1 MRSVILA
8 TATRVVFPLLLLFSV
23 FLLFRG
29 HNEPGGGFVGG
40 LVAATAYALLA
51 LTGGVASARRVL
63 PARPEVL
70 IGTGLLAALASGLV
84 GLAAGRPFMTGLWGD
99 VSLPVVGKPGTPV
112 LFDAGVYLTVLGVV
126 LLILFT
132 LQEEDEA

>member
-1 MRSVILA
+1 MRSLILA
-8 TATRVVFPLLLLFSV
+8 AATRVVFPLLLLFSV

-51 LTGGVASARRVL
+51 LAGGVASARRVL
-63 PARPEVL
+63 PARPEAL
-70 IGTGLLAALASGLV
+70 IGVGLLTALASGLV
-84 GLAAGRPFMTGLWGD
+84 GLAADRPFLTGLWGD

-112 LFDAGVYLTVLGVV
+112 LFDAGVYLTVVGVV
-126 LLILFT
+126 LLILLT

>member
-1 MRSVILA
+1 MRSLILSA
-8 TATRVVFPLLLLFSV
+8 AARVLFPLLLLFSV

-40 LVAATAYALLA
+40 LVAATAYALLS
-51 LTGGVASARRVL
+51 LTGGVASARRLL
-63 PARPEVL
+63 PASPHALV
-70 IGTGLLAALASGLV
+70 GGGLLAALAAGLP
-84 GLAAGRPFMTGLWGD
+84 GLAAGRPFMTGLWAD
-99 VSLPVVGKPGTPV
+99 VALPVVGKPGTPV
-112 LFDAGVYLTVLGVV
+112 LFDTGVYVTVLGIV

>member
-1 MRSVILA
+1 MRSLILA
-8 TATRVVFPLLLLFSV
+8 AATRVVFPLLLLFSV

>member
-8 TATRVVFPLLLLFSV
+8 AATRVVFPLLLLFSV

-51 LTGGVASARRVL
+51 LTGGVAAARRVL

-126 LLILFT
+126 LLILLT

>member
-1 MRSVILA
+1 MRSLILA
-8 TATRVVFPLLLLFSV
+8 AATRVVFPLLLLFSV

-51 LTGGVASARRVL
+51 LTGGVPAARRVL

-84 GLAAGRPFMTGLWGD
+84 GLAAGRPFLTGLWGD

-112 LFDAGVYLTVLGVV
+112 LFDAGVYLTVVGVV